1 MGDLLFLE
9 DYLAEPELVAEKSE
23 EGLSDIL
30 NSPLSSPTVKEN
42 SPVKVNLGEKAEQSI
57 EDAKAKSGGKS
68 ILQTA
73 SGAKKN
79 TEKVLGAAVPSIYD
93 LPTPPTGGIGLLL
106 FIALLMV
113 FAITPAN
120 SEGKT
125 RLSLL
130 WGAILGNYSLG
141 DSTGGA
147 SDTSAAP
154 SVSVAPVNLSY
165 IQGGIY

>member
-1 MGDLLFLE
+1 MDDLQFLE
-9 DYLAEPELVAEKSE
+9 NYLAEPELVADKAE
-23 EGLSDIL
+23 EGLSGVL
-30 NSPLSSPTVKEN
+30 NSPLAGPAVKED
-42 SPVKVNLGEKAEQSI
+42 SPVKVNLGEKAEKSI
-57 EDAKAKSGGKS
+57 EDAKAKNGGKS
-68 ILQTA
+68 LLQTA

-79 TEKVLGAAVPSIYD
+79 TEKVFGAAVPTISD
-93 LPTPPTGGIGLLL
+93 LPNPPTGGIGLLL

-147 SDTSAAP
+147 ADTSAAP
-154 SVSVAPVNLSY
+154 SASAAPVNLSY